1 MKLRPANTD
10 DFAPMFD
17 IHRSVFRSHIDELW
31 GWDEDL
37 QHENFASECT
47 AAQTSVVEINGGVAG
62 YIQTL
67 EREDEIYVQN
77 IAISASAQG
86 KGIGTMLLKSLQ
98 ARAEALEIPI
108 RLEVFR
114 SNKLAQ
120 RLYERLGFDSVGETK
135 THIEMFWIEHH
146 FSSKREKF

>member
-1 MKLRPANTD
+1 
-10 DFAPMFD
+10 MFD

-31 GWDEDL
+31 GWDEDW

-77 IAISASAQG
+77 IAISANAQG

-98 ARAEALEIPI
+98 SRAEALKVPIP
-108 RLEVFR
+108 LEVFR
-114 SNKLAQ
+114 SNKPAQ
-120 RLYERLGFDSVGETK
+120 RFYERLGFDSVGETK
-135 THIEMFWIEHH
+135 TRIQMSWIGCH
-146 FSSKREKF
+146 FSSKGEKS